1 MAGKK
6 SKNPTQ
12 SDERRIEAY
21 GVRNRANLD
30 ALERRHPEHKTNGEE
45 DIAELLQFTNFRKG
59 LPHDPDGMVDTDD
72 YLAFRDA
79 CEGLDL
85 DDFESVPIGAPAK
98 DFRKWE
104 SPTAGAF
111 YDLEGPDAQAVTM
124 PPAPKLDSN
133 ELAFEMA
140 EVYLMA
146 LLRDLPFAD
155 YAKSSDVKKAVDA
168 LKSMPR
174 GGISG
179 ARKNRV
185 PSAQNLFRGE
195 GPGVLD
201 GPLIS
206 QFLLV
211 GTKDIT
217 EPKEKQKGKDSA
229 RSRGINS
236 CEQGFI
242 EYGAQLIDQRVR
254 TAVPKRDF
262 MQNFDSWLHV
272 QRGFDVPNIDAT
284 DFVRRGDRTK
294 LEPRRFITTG
304 RDISTYVHFD
314 QLYQAYLN
322 ACLILLSTKAEFQ
335 SGLPHA
341 NAKNTKGFA
350 QFGGPHI
357 LTLVTEVATRALK
370 AVRYQKFT
378 QHRRGRP
385 EQIAGLI
392 SQYKAM
398 EHESHN
404 PFGAM
409 KPLVDRLDKVMF
421 GKQPLL
427 KAVLKHNCDE
437 GYFLPMAFPEG
448 SPMHPAYGAGH
459 ATVAGAC
466 VTVLKAFFKTDVKIK
481 ELFESAGRGNS
492 LRKVTGS
499 KPVTIEGELNKLAAN
514 ISIGRNMAGVHY
526 YTDYS
531 ESLKMG
537 EEIAI
542 QILKEQA
549 YTYSEKVE
557 MRLNKFLTGKPVVIR
572 N

>member
-1 MAGKK
+1 MAGMKP
-6 SKNPTQ
+6 KNPT
-12 SDERRIEAY
+12 STEERRLEAY
-21 GVRNRANLD
+21 RVRNRANLE
-30 ALERRHPEHKTNGEE
+30 AQERKHPEHRTNGEE

-59 LPHDPDGMVDTDD
+59 LPHDPDGMVDTDN
-72 YLAFRDA
+72 YLAFRKA
-79 CEGLDL
+79 CDGLKL
-85 DDFESVPIGAPAK
+85 KNFENLPIGAPEK

-104 SPTAGAF
+104 SPTAGAI

-124 PPAPKLDSN
+124 PPAPKLGSD

-146 LLRDLPFAD
+146 LLRDVPFAD
-155 YAKSSDVKKAVDA
+155 YNRSSKVKSAAEA
-168 LKSMPR
+168 LDEMPR
-174 GGISG
+174 RGIDG
-179 ARKNRV
+179 ARRTRKIT
-185 PSAQNLFRGE
+185 PQNIFRGE
-195 GPGVLD
+195 GTGVTD

-217 EPKEKQKGKDSA
+217 DSKKKA
-229 RSRGINS
+229 RFRGINS
-236 CEQGFI
+236 CDQGFI

-254 TAVPKRDF
+254 TAVPQRDF
-262 MQNFDSWLHV
+262 MQTFDDWLHV
-272 QRGFDVPNIDAT
+272 QNGFDVPNIAHD
-284 DFVRRGDRTK
+284 DFVQPRDKSG
-294 LEPRRFITTG
+294 LSPRRFITTS
-304 RDISTYVHFD
+304 RDVATYVHVD

-335 SGLPHA
+335 PGLPHA
-341 NAKNTKGFA
+341 NATRTKGFA

-385 EQIAGLI
+385 EQLAGLI
-392 SQYKAM
+392 SQYKKF
-398 EHESHN
+398 ENEPHN
-404 PFGAM
+404 PFSAM
-409 KPLVDRLDKVMF
+409 KPLVDNLDDVMF

-427 KAVLKHNCDE
+427 KEVLKHNCGD

-466 VTVLKAFFKTDVKIK
+466 VTTLKAFFKTDVKIK
-481 ELFESAGRGNS
+481 DLYESPGKGNS
-492 LRKVTGS
+492 LRPVKSS
-499 KPVTIEGELNKLAAN
+499 KTLTIEGELNKLAAN
-514 ISIGRNMAGVHY
+514 ISIGRSMAGVHY

-537 EEIAI
+537 EQIALEI
-542 QILKEQA
+542 LGEQL
-549 YTYSEKVE
+549 YTYPEKVT
-557 MRLNKFLTGKPVVIR
+557 MRLRRFLDGGEVVLK